1 MRKTIITIVLFISLL
16 SCILLNVKAY
26 SPHYLPG
33 GKNYI
38 SSDNIIKT
46 DQTVYTL
53 SPFLVKPY
61 SHYTFS
67 IERSYVDSPYFELN
81 FYFLNDDVYVDEFNL
96 TRVDLEFDSME
107 NIYYYT
113 FLMPAETN
121 YFEFD
126 FVDGSMYVS
135 GDELVGVQ
143 LEEGTSYTAYEPYVE
158 GTIIDTTSPYFVG
171 SDTIVSY
178 FDQPIT
184 LAEIQSSLTAYDDI
198 DGNLTSNITV
208 KSDNY
213 TGNSDTLG
221 TYQIVFSVSDNSSN
235 TTELTVNVEVVDVLP
250 PVFSEIGKIFA
261 VFPNT
266 YSAVDIKAML
276 SASDNYDGDISAL
289 ITYVS
294 DNYIE
299 NSEIVGEYQMT
310 FMVTDSSGNSTEY
323 IQVIEVID
331 DQSPVISGSDSIN
344 VGYNQLLTT
353 DIVKS
358 GLSVVDNYDDSQ
370 DLEIV
375 LENDTYSSNSNLLG
389 QYEMKFS
396 VTDSSG
402 NKSYKTVDINVVDE
416 IGPIVYFDTSII
428 QIYSDTIMSLPDF
441 AKLMFHTNEL
451 DPEKYYFI
459 TTRLDTYTRHYNI
472 PGTYHM
478 HIDFEDE
485 YGEVTKREFR
495 IEVIDRNYDYIY
507 VPQPGLEQPVTT
519 FHPRLLYVLG
529 SSSLLMSSSVGLLV
543 WQLLKRKKIFT
554 I

>member
-1 MRKTIITIVLFISLL
+1 MP
-16 SCILLNVKAY
+16 KA
-26 SPHYLPG
+26 SQQ
-33 GKNYI
+33 KV
-38 SSDNIIKT
+38 T
-46 DQTVYTL
+46 
-53 SPFLVKPY
+53 
-61 SHYTFS
+61 
-67 IERSYVDSPYFELN
+67 
-81 FYFLNDDVYVDEFNL
+81 
-96 TRVDLEFDSME
+96 
-107 NIYYYT
+107 
-113 FLMPAETN
+113 
-121 YFEFD
+121 
-126 FVDGSMYVS
+126 
-135 GDELVGVQ
+135 
-143 LEEGTSYTAYEPYVE
+143 VE

-235 TTELTVNVEVVDVLP
+235 TTELTVNVEVVDILP
-250 PVFSEIGKIFA
+250 PVFSDIGKIFA

-266 YSAVDIKAML
+266 YSVTDVKAML
-276 SASDNYDGDISAL
+276 SASDHYDGDISDS
-289 ITYVS
+289 ITYMS

-299 NSEIVGEYQMT
+299 NSEVVGEYQMT
-310 FMVTDSSGNSTEY
+310 FVVTDSSGNSTEY
-323 IQVIEVID
+323 VQIIEVID
-331 DQSPVISGSDSIN
+331 DQSPVISGSESIN
-344 VGYNQLLTT
+344 IGYNQLLTT
-353 DIVKS
+353 DIVKN

-389 QYEMKFS
+389 QYEMEFS

-402 NKSYKTVDINVVDE
+402 NKSYKTVVINVVDE

-451 DPEKYYFI
+451 DPTKYYFI
-459 TTRLDTYTRHYNI
+459 TTRLDTYSKHYNI

-485 YGEVTKREFR
+485 NGEITKREFR

-507 VPQPGLEQPVTT
+507 VPQPVLEKPITGI
-519 FHPRLLYVLG
+519 HSRLLYVLG
-529 SSSLLMSSSVGLLV
+529 SSSLLMSSSFGLLTY
-543 WQLLKRKKIFT
+543 QLLKRKKIFT